1 MDPIIAAVRNIA
13 LPYTFPSEGERR
25 MACRGKIGTGVVHAL
40 GVLLCCGSAAGVHA
54 ATTATEQAPR
64 SAESERAG
72 LRVQQVRPGLNVVAG
87 AGGNVVVW
95 SGDDGVTLVDSGL
108 AAQSGDLFE
117 TVARIAPGSLR
128 FVVNTH
134 GHADHTGGNEAAARK
149 GATVIGHESLREYA
163 GRDPAVPAGAG
174 EGAALGA
181 LPVITTTGSLALNLN
196 DDRLDV
202 FHVADAHTSADMVAR
217 WARADVVA
225 LGDIYWNGQYPFIDR
240 EAGGSLA
247 GLVAAVEAVL
257 ARSTSRTV
265 IVPGHGP
272 VSNRAELA
280 AYRDMLVAVGRKVRE
295 AIEQG
300 QLIDEILAARPTAEF
315 DARFARPGAFVA
327 PEDFVRNLYAD
338 LTRARSTR

>member
-1 MDPIIAAVRNIA
+1 MIQ
-13 LPYTFPSEGERR
+13 G
-25 MACRGKIGTGVVHAL
+25 GKIGRGWARAL
-40 GVLLCCGSAAGVHA
+40 GVLLCCGPAAMVLA
-54 ATTATEQAPR
+54 APATPAPA
-64 SAESERAG
+64 SKAVEAERAG
-72 LRVQQVRPGLNVVAG
+72 LRVHQVRAGISVVSG

-95 SGDDGVTLVDSGL
+95 SGSDGVTLVDSGL
-108 AAQSGDLFE
+108 AAQSSDLFE
-117 TVARIAPGSLR
+117 TVARIAPGPLR

-149 GATVIGHESLREYA
+149 GATVIGHEALREFS
-163 GRDPAVPAGAG
+163 GRDPAVPAGVG
-174 EGAALGA
+174 EGGA
-181 LPVITTTGSLALNLN
+181 VAPGGRPVITTTDTLALNLN

-202 FHVADAHTSADMVAR
+202 FHVADAHTSADVVVR
-217 WARADVVA
+217 WAEADVAA

-247 GLVAAVEAVL
+247 GLVAAVEAIL

-265 IVPGHGP
+265 IVPGHGV

-300 QLIDEILAARPTAEF
+300 QQIDEILAARPTAEF

-327 PEDFVRNLYAD
+327 PEDFVRNVYAD
-338 LTRARSTR
+338 LTRARSAR